1 MRILLTG
8 GTGMLGVDLRRA
20 MQAEG
25 HVVDCPNRNDLD
37 LSSGPSIDAF
47 FLNVSADW
55 IVNCAAYTKVD
66 EAESEQYEANY
77 LNAVAPFT
85 LARHARRIG
94 ARILHL
100 STDFVFDGAK
110 QRPYTETDE
119 PNPIGNYGRSKLQG
133 ERLLQK
139 ENPDGVVV
147 RTAWLFGASGKCFP
161 RTILSAFE
169 SGRQLRVVDDQVGSP
184 TYTRDLSEAI
194 TNLIGNNAP
203 PGVYH
208 IVNAGQA
215 SWRELAVET
224 IFAHLLRSSHS
235 SESRQEESELRARAE
250 AAVLP
255 IRTEDWP
262 TKAQRPNY
270 SVLCTDKYCSLGFER
285 LPDWRDAVARFVSEL
300 QPLPA

>member
-8 GTGMLGVDLRRA
+8 GTGMLGVDLRQA
-20 MQAEG
+20 LQAEG
-25 HVVDCPNRNDLD
+25 YVVDCPNREDLD

-100 STDFVFDGAK
+100 SSDFVFDGAK
-110 QRPYTETDE
+110 QQPYTETDE
-119 PNPIGNYGRSKLQG
+119 PNPLGIYGKSKLHG

-139 ENPDGVVV
+139 ENPDGIVV

-161 RTILSAFE
+161 KTILSAFD
-169 SGRQLRVVDDQVGSP
+169 SGRQLRVVDDQIGSP

-194 TNLIGNNAP
+194 VNLIGNNAP

-208 IVNAGQA
+208 VVNAGQA

-224 IFAHLLRSSHS
+224 IFALLSRSSHS
-235 SESRQEESELRARAE
+235 SEDPHNEQELRSRAE
-250 AAVLP
+250 AAVKG

-262 TKAQRPNY
+262 TKAQRPKY

-285 LPDWRDAVARFVSEL
+285 LPHWRDAVERFVSEL
-300 QPLPA
+300 QSLPA